1 MSTVCSWSHVL
12 ARYDELSKLPNVG
25 SASAVASATQTNL
38 LNTAEA
44 YIHGRLAARYAVPF
58 SSNNLTAIDLIV
70 DAVYVQN
77 NMTRQPEKTKL
88 LKDFLDERIKA
99 LLEGQAQMAASDGV
113 IVATIGDDV
122 IWSST
127 ENYPPV
133 FGMSDIVKAEVSS
146 EQLYDED
153 LTRGEYR

>member
-1 MSTVCSWSHVL
+1 MPIVCSWSHVL

-77 NMTRQPEKTKL
+77 NLTRQPEKTKL

-99 LLEGQAQMAASDGV
+99 LLEGQSQMTSSSGAVVS
-113 IVATIGDDV
+113 TIGDDV

-133 FGMSDIVKAEVSS
+133 FGMSDIVKAEISS

-153 LTRGEYR
+153 ATRGEYR

>member
-1 MSTVCSWSHVL
+1 MPVVCSWSHVL

-44 YIHGRLAARYAVPF
+44 YVHGRLASRYTVPF
-58 SSNNLTAIDLIV
+58 SSSNLTAIDLIV

-77 NMTRQPEKTKL
+77 NLTRQPEKAKL
-88 LKDFLDERIKA
+88 LKEFLDERIKA
-99 LLEGQAQMAASDGV
+99 LIEGQSQMTDASGAV
-113 IVATIGDDV
+113 VATIGGDV

-127 ENYPPV
+127 ENYPPT
-133 FGMSDIVKAEVSS
+133 FGMSDIEKAEVSS

-153 LTRGEYR
+153 VARGEYR

>member
-1 MSTVCSWSHVL
+1 MPVVCSWSHVL

-44 YIHGRLAARYAVPF
+44 YVHGRLASRYTVPF

-88 LKDFLDERIKA
+88 LKEFLDERIKA
-99 LLEGQAQMAASDGV
+99 LIEGQSQMTDASGAV
-113 IVATIGDDV
+113 VATIGGDV

-127 ENYPPV
+127 ENYPPT
-133 FGMSDIVKAEVSS
+133 FGMSDIEKAEVSS

-153 LTRGEYR
+153 VARGEYR

>member
-1 MSTVCSWSHVL
+1 MPVVCSWSHVL
-12 ARYDELSKLPNVG
+12 ARYEELSKLPNVG
-25 SASAVASATQTNL
+25 SASAVASATQVAL

-77 NMTRQPEKTKL
+77 NLTRQPDKTKL
-88 LKDFLDERIKA
+88 LKEFLDERIKS
-99 LLEGQAQMAASDGV
+99 LLEGQSQMASATGAV
-113 IVATIGDDV
+113 VATIGDDV

-127 ENYPPV
+127 EDYPPV
-133 FGMSDIVKAEVSS
+133 FGLGDITKAEVSS
-146 EQLYDED
+146 GQLYAED
-153 LTRGEYR
+153 VARGDYR